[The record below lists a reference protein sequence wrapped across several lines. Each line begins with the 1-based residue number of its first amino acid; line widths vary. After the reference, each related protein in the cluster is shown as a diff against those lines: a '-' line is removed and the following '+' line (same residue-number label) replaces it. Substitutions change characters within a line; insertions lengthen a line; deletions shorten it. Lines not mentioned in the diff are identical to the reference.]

1 MGVVMSSLLHF
12 SVLGIYVNRDGLRS
26 RKQELLWHSTP
37 MSFGKD
43 HIQLIDII
51 QGYMVLYINL
61 CKEF

>member
-12 SVLGIYVNRDGLRS
+12 AVLGIYVNRDGLRS

-43 HIQLIDII
+43 HIQLHSRLH
-51 QGYMVLYINL
+51 GTVH
-61 CKEF
+61 